1 MYTSSFSFLQ
11 GHVLLAL
18 PGEIC
23 VQCANRGK
31 TIHMPSRGTH
41 NAAAVHLH
49 EHGSC
54 IEPKALLCDKS
65 LRLDPHV
72 QGLEG
77 RVLKITPLFAR

>member
-1 MYTSSFSFLQ
+1 
-11 GHVLLAL
+11 
-18 PGEIC
+18 
-23 VQCANRGK
+23 
-31 TIHMPSRGTH
+31 MPSRGTH